1 MALKTNG
8 NNVPIRSTVSASNL
22 SYRGVPRHYIGAT
35 LSDFKLDV
43 DIQKLFY
50 NYLSNIGLMFK
61 DNVCLILFGANGN
74 GKTWLSSLI
83 VKEAYIYRYS
93 SFRVTLQN
101 YIDMQFRKDE
111 ADIRTKLRK
120 IADCDFL
127 VIDEVG
133 KETFA
138 KNQFNIAI
146 LEELLRHRDTL
157 GKPTIICTNL
167 PLEPSNGLYD
177 QYGKSV
183 TSLIDGNY
191 LQVEFTGEDY
201 RPDVTMK
208 KQGIKVLLGE
218 ES

>member
-1 MALKTNG
+1 MTVK
-8 NNVPIRSTVSASNL
+8 VPIRTSVSASNL
-22 SYRGVPRHYIGAT
+22 LYRGVPKEYIRAT
-35 LSDFKLDV
+35 LSDYKLESDL
-43 DIQKLFY
+43 QELFY
-50 NYLSNIGLMFK
+50 NYLTNIELMYR
-61 DNVCLILFGANGN
+61 DNVGLILFGANGN

-83 VKEAYIYRYS
+83 VKEAYIFRFS

-111 ADIRTKLRK
+111 EEIRDKLRK

-146 LEELLRHRDTL
+146 LEELLRHRDAL
-157 GKPTIICTNL
+157 GKPTFICTNL
-167 PLEPSNGLYD
+167 PLESQGGLYD

-191 LQVEFTGEDY
+191 IQVEFNGDDY
-201 RPDVTMK
+201 RPEATK
-208 KQGIKVLLGE
+208 KKKAIRVLLGE
-218 ES
+218 DEE

>member
-1 MALKTNG
+1 MTEIMNK
-8 NNVPIRSTVSASNL
+8 VPIRTTISSSNL
-22 SYRGVPRHYIGAT
+22 LYRGVPRHYINAT
-35 LSDFKLDV
+35 LSDYKLDE
-43 DIQKLFY
+43 DIHKLFY
-50 NYLSNIGLMFK
+50 NYLTNIELMYE
-61 DNVCLILFGANGN
+61 DNVGLILFGANGN
-74 GKTWLSSLI
+74 GKTWLSSLV
-83 VKEAYIYRYS
+83 VKEAYIHRFS

-111 ADIRTKLRK
+111 EEIRSKLRK

-167 PLEPSNGLYD
+167 PLESQDGLYD

-201 RPDVTMK
+201 RLDVTMK
-208 KQGIKVLLGE
+208 KKGIRVLIGE
-218 ES
+218 EE